1 MLKDSKRFPNTGGWG
16 YAMFNHDPAPG
27 AFTPDGTGAA
37 CGARCHTI
45 VRAKAFVF
53 TAYEKR

>member
-1 MLKDSKRFPNTGGWG
+1 
-16 YAMFNHDPAPG
+16 MFNHDPAPG